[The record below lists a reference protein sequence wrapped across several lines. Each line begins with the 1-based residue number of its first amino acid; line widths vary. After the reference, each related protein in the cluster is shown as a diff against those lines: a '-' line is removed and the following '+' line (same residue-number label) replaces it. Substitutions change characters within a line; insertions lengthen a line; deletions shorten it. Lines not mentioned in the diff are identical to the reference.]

1 VRSLSPTLLLGAVL
15 LSLPLFAAPAL
26 RADIPKTPPSP
37 ALSLPADKA
46 AGPTIPPAP
55 LAERVALGIDVVERD
70 QFRLFQGKRIGL
82 VTNQTGVDGQGRKT
96 RVVLKNAPG
105 VKLVRLYAPEHGID
119 GTILAGKY
127 VASRT
132 DDVTGLP
139 VYSLYDD
146 TRKPTPRML
155 QGIDMLVYDMQDIGA
170 RSYTFIS
177 TMVKCMEACA
187 ENGVEFVVLDRPN
200 PLGGRRVE
208 GPPVETRWMSFVGQ
222 MPVPYVHGLT
232 VGEAARMANDLG
244 WTSAKCRRLTIVPM
258 VGWRRDMV
266 WQDTG
271 LKWVQTS
278 PNIPYATSPV
288 YYVVTGIVGSLS
300 GINIGVGTPTPFQI
314 VYAPNFPAAGVAAKI
329 NGMKASGMTAEAVP
343 NPRIGWPG
351 LVLRINPKTEGNLC
365 LLAVYLLREA
375 SRSSD
380 LFEKSPSLALN
391 LFFKV
396 YGSAS
401 IRDKIEDRH
410 ESASEIAA
418 AWQPGVNRFREQ
430 RAPYLL
436 YQ

>member
-1 VRSLSPTLLLGAVL
+1 MPGLSFPSFLRRWGCAGLLLAFLSPLRAQEGK
-15 LSLPLFAAPAL
+15 AAP
-26 RADIPKTPPSP
+26 TPAP
-37 ALSLPADKA
+37 AAP
-46 AGPTIPPAP
+46 PPAP
-55 LAERVALGIDVVERD
+55 DKVLLGIDVLERD

-82 VTNQTGVDGQGRKT
+82 VTNQTGVDGEGRKT

-119 GTILAGKY
+119 GTILAGQY
-127 VASRT
+127 VRSR
-132 DDVTGLP
+132 DDSVTGLP

-146 TRKPTPRML
+146 TRKPTASML
-155 QGIDMLVYDMQDIGA
+155 KGIDMLVYDMQDIGA

-177 TMVKCMEACA
+177 TMVKCMEACG

-244 WTSAKCRRLTIVPM
+244 WTGAKCRRLTVVPM
-258 VGWRRDMV
+258 VGWRREMV

-278 PNIPYATSPV
+278 PNIPYAATPA
-288 YYVVTGIVGSLS
+288 YYIATGIVGSLS

-314 VYAPNFPAAGVAAKI
+314 VYAPNFPAEGVAAKI
-329 NGMKASGMTAEAVP
+329 NGLHAWGMTAEVVH

-351 LVLRINPKTEGNLC
+351 FVLHLNPKTDGNLC

-380 LFEKSPSLALN
+380 LFEKSPSMALN
-391 LFFKV
+391 LFYKV
-396 YGSAS
+396 YGSAA
-401 IRDKIEDRH
+401 IRDQIEDQH
-410 ESASEIAA
+410 LAAGTIAS
-418 AWQPGVNRFREQ
+418 AWQPSVNRFREA
-430 RAPYLL
+430 RAPYLM
-436 YQ
+436 YP

>member
-1 VRSLSPTLLLGAVL
+1 MVRRFLSSLLFSSLLLPF
-15 LSLPLFAAPAL
+15 LPLRAEQQDRAIPVAPAV
-26 RADIPKTPPSP
+26 PPSP
-37 ALSLPADKA
+37 ALASA
-46 AGPTIPPAP
+46 AAP
-55 LAERVALGIDVVERD
+55 GTHVALGIDVMERD

-82 VTNQTGVDGQGRKT
+82 VTNQTGVDGLGRKT

-132 DDVTGLP
+132 DDETGLP
-139 VYSLYDD
+139 VFSLYDD
-146 TRKPTPRML
+146 TRKPTPQML
-155 QGIDMLVYDMQDIGA
+155 KGIDMLVYDMQDIGA

-177 TMVKCMEACA
+177 TMVKCMEACG
-187 ENGVEFVVLDRPN
+187 ENNVEFVILDRPN

-244 WTSAKCRRLTIVPM
+244 WTKAKCRHLTIVPM
-258 VGWRRDMV
+258 VGWKRDMV

-278 PNIPYATSPV
+278 PNIPFATSPV
-288 YYVVTGIVGSLS
+288 YYVVTGIVGSLN

-314 VYAPNFPAAGVAAKI
+314 VYAPNFPAAAVAEKI
-329 NGMKASGMTAEAVP
+329 NAQHAAGMTAEVVKSEK
-343 NPRIGWPG
+343 IGWPG
-351 LVLRINPKTEGNLC
+351 FVLHINPHTEGNLC

-375 SRSSD
+375 SRASD

-391 LFFKV
+391 LFYKV
-396 YGSAS
+396 YGSAE
-401 IRDKIEDRH
+401 IRDQIEDQH
-410 ESASEIAA
+410 MAAGAIAS
-418 AWQPGVNRFREQ
+418 AWQPSINRFREA
-430 RAPYLL
+430 RVPYLM